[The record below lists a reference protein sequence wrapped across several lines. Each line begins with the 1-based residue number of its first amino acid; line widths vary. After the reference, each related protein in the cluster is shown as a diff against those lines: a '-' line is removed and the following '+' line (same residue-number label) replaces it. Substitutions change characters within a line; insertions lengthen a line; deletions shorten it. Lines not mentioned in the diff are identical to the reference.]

1 MILSIRLYGDPVLR
15 QKARPVTD
23 FSGIPKLAQAM
34 LETMFE
40 ARGVGIA
47 APQVG
52 LPIRLFVAVEYSDDE
67 PEGEEATESDEPRS
81 RVLNE
86 FVVVNPVLEVI
97 EPGPALGLEGCL
109 SIPGIYEEGVPR
121 AQAVRLRYQNERG
134 EHRAL
139 EAEDY
144 LARVFQHEFD
154 HLEGKLF
161 LDYLPRE
168 VVNAHREDLTE
179 MQRKAKA
186 FLKEEKEREKA
197 RKGKR

>member
-1 MILSIRLYGDPVLR
+1 MILPIRLYGDPVLR

-23 FSGIPKLAQAM
+23 FSDIPKLAQNM
-34 LETMFE
+34 LETMFD
-40 ARGVGIA
+40 AHGVGIA

-52 LPIRLFVAVEYSDDE
+52 LPIRLFVAVEFSDDE
-67 PEGEEATESDEPRS
+67 PEGEQAEESDEPRS

-86 FVVVNPVLEVI
+86 FVVVNPVLEVLQR
-97 EPGPALGLEGCL
+97 GPVEGLEGCL

-121 AQAVRLRYQNERG
+121 AQAVRVRYQNERG
-134 EHRAL
+134 DHKTI

-144 LARVFQHEFD
+144 LARVFLHEFD

-168 VVNAHREDLTE
+168 VVNVHRDDLTE

-186 FLKEEKEREKA
+186 FLKEEKDREKVL
-197 RKGKR
+197 KGKR

>member
-1 MILSIRLYGDPVLR
+1 MILPIRLYGDPVLR
-15 QKARPVTD
+15 QKARPVKDFTD
-23 FSGIPKLAQAM
+23 IPKLAQNM

-40 ARGVGIA
+40 AHGVGLA

-52 LPIRLFVAVEYSDDE
+52 LPIRLFVAVEFSDDE
-67 PEGEEATESDEPRS
+67 PEGEEAEESEEPRS

-86 FVVVNPVLEVI
+86 FVMVNPVLEVI
-97 EPGPALGLEGCL
+97 QRGPVEGLEGCL

-134 EHRAL
+134 EPKTL

-168 VVNAHREDLTE
+168 VVNVHRDDLTE

-197 RKGKR
+197 LKVKR

>member
-1 MILSIRLYGDPVLR
+1 M
-15 QKARPVTD
+15 
-23 FSGIPKLAQAM
+23 
-34 LETMFE
+34 
-40 ARGVGIA
+40 
-47 APQVG
+47 G
-52 LPIRLFVAVEYSDDE
+52 LPIRLFVAVEYGDDE
-67 PEGEEATESDEPRS
+67 PEGEEAEEADEPRS

-97 EPGPALGLEGCL
+97 QHGPALGLEGCL

-121 AQAVRLRYQNERG
+121 AQAVRWRYQNERG
-134 EHRAL
+134 EHRVL
-139 EAEDY
+139 ESEDY

-168 VVNAHREDLTE
+168 VVNLHRDDLTE

-186 FLKEEKEREKA
+186 FLKEEKDLEKA
-197 RKGKR
+197 KKGKR

>member
-1 MILSIRLYGDPVLR
+1 MILPIRLYGDPVLR

-23 FSGIPKLAQAM
+23 FSDLPKLAENM
-34 LETMFE
+34 LETMFD
-40 ARGVGIA
+40 AHGVGIA
-47 APQVG
+47 APQIG
-52 LPIRLFVAVEYSDDE
+52 LPIRMFVAVEFSDDE
-67 PEGEEATESDEPRS
+67 PEGEEAEESEEPRS

-97 EPGPALGLEGCL
+97 RRGPVEGLEGCL

-134 EHRAL
+134 EQRVL

-144 LARVFQHEFD
+144 LSRVFQHEFD

-168 VVNAHREDLTE
+168 VVNLHRDDLTE
-179 MQRKAKA
+179 MQRKAKT
-186 FLKEEKEREKA
+186 FLREEKDREKA
-197 RKGKR
+197 LKGKR

>member
-1 MILSIRLYGDPVLR
+1 MILPIRLYGDPVLR
-15 QKARPVTD
+15 QKARPVKDFTD
-23 FSGIPKLAQAM
+23 IPKLAQNM

-67 PEGEEATESDEPRS
+67 PEGEEAEESDEPRS

-97 EPGPALGLEGCL
+97 QRGPALGLEGCL

-121 AQAVRLRYQNERG
+121 AQAVRLHYQNERG
-134 EHRAL
+134 EHRML
-139 EAEDY
+139 ESEDY

-168 VVNAHREDLTE
+168 VVNLHRDDLTE

-186 FLKEEKEREKA
+186 FLKEEKELEKA
-197 RKGKR
+197 KKGKR

>member
-1 MILSIRLYGDPVLR
+1 MILPIRLYGDPVLR

-23 FSGIPKLAQAM
+23 FSDIPKFAENM
-34 LETMFE
+34 LETMFD
-40 ARGVGIA
+40 AHGVGIA

-52 LPIRLFVAVEYSDDE
+52 VPLRMFVAVEFSDDE
-67 PEGEEATESDEPRS
+67 PEGEEAEESEEPRS

-86 FVVVNPVLEVI
+86 FVVVNPILEVI
-97 EPGPALGLEGCL
+97 QRGPVEGLEGCL

-134 EHRAL
+134 EQKVL

-168 VVNAHREDLTE
+168 VVNLHRDDLTE
-179 MQRKAKA
+179 MQRKAKT

-197 RKGKR
+197 LKVKR

>member
-1 MILSIRLYGDPVLR
+1 MILPIRLYGDPVLR
-15 QKARPVTD
+15 QKARSVTD
-23 FSGIPKLAQAM
+23 FSDIPKLAENM
-34 LETMFE
+34 LETMFD
-40 ARGVGIA
+40 AHGVGIA

-52 LPIRLFVAVEYSDDE
+52 LPIRLFVAVEFSDDE
-67 PEGEEATESDEPRS
+67 PEGEQAEESEEPRS

-86 FVVVNPVLEVI
+86 FVVVNPVLEVLQR
-97 EPGPALGLEGCL
+97 GPVEGLEGCL

-134 EHRAL
+134 DHKL
-139 EAEDY
+139 IEAEDY
-144 LARVFQHEFD
+144 LARVFLHEFD

-168 VVNAHREDLTE
+168 VVNVHRDDLTE

-186 FLKEEKEREKA
+186 FLKEEKDREKA
-197 RKGKR
+197 LKGKR

>member
-1 MILSIRLYGDPVLR
+1 MILPIRLYGDPVLR

-23 FSGIPKLAQAM
+23 FSDIPKLAENM
-34 LETMFE
+34 LETMFD
-40 ARGVGIA
+40 AHGVGIA

-52 LPIRLFVAVEYSDDE
+52 LPIRMFVAVEFSDDE
-67 PEGEEATESDEPRS
+67 PEGEESEESEEPRS

-97 EPGPALGLEGCL
+97 QRGPVEGLEGCL

-134 EHRAL
+134 EHRVL
-139 EAEDY
+139 ESEDY

-168 VVNAHREDLTE
+168 VVNLHRDDLTE
-179 MQRKAKA
+179 MQRKAKT
-186 FLKEEKEREKA
+186 FLREEKDREKA
-197 RKGKR
+197 LKGKR

>member
-1 MILSIRLYGDPVLR
+1 MILPIRLYGDPVLR
-15 QKARPVTD
+15 QKARPITD
-23 FSGIPKLAQAM
+23 FSDIPKLAENM

-40 ARGVGIA
+40 AHGVGIA
-47 APQVG
+47 APQIG
-52 LPIRLFVAVEYSDDE
+52 LPIRMFVAVEFSDDE
-67 PEGEEATESDEPRS
+67 PEGEVAEESEEPRS

-97 EPGPALGLEGCL
+97 GRGPVEGLEGCL

-121 AQAVRLRYQNERG
+121 AQAVRLKYQNERG
-134 EHRAL
+134 EHKVL

-168 VVNAHREDLTE
+168 TVNLHREDLTE
-179 MQRKAKA
+179 MQRKAKT
-186 FLKEEKEREKA
+186 FLKEEKDREKA
-197 RKGKR
+197 LKVKR

>member
-1 MILSIRLYGDPVLR
+1 MILPIRLYGDPVLR
-15 QKARPVTD
+15 QKARPVKD
-23 FSGIPKLAQAM
+23 FSDIPKLAQNM
-34 LETMFE
+34 LETMFD
-40 ARGVGIA
+40 AHGVGIA
-47 APQVG
+47 APQIG
-52 LPIRLFVAVEYSDDE
+52 RPIRMFVAVEFSDDE
-67 PEGEEATESDEPRS
+67 PEGEEAEESEEPRS

-86 FVVVNPVLEVI
+86 FVVVNPILEVI
-97 EPGPALGLEGCL
+97 QRGPVEGLEGCL

-134 EHRAL
+134 EQKVL

-168 VVNAHREDLTE
+168 VVNVHRDDLTE

-186 FLKEEKEREKA
+186 FLKEEKDREKA
-197 RKGKR
+197 LKVKR